1 MNGVNLETPRLL
13 LRRFEIEDLED
24 FYEYACRPE
33 VGPAAGWKPHE
44 SRRESSQILA
54 GFIHGREVWAIVWKE
69 TGKVIGS
76 IGLHEDS
83 HRSNSP
89 DTKMLGYV
97 LSPDYWGKG
106 IMTEAARRV
115 ISYAFE
121 ERGLMLMSIQHFPF
135 NARSRRVI
143 EKCGFTYEGT
153 LRRCSLRYDGE
164 WMDECCYSMTRA
176 EYFLEGAEEFA
187 DSGI

>member
-1 MNGVNLETPRLL
+1 MNRVNLETPRLL
-13 LRRFEIEDLED
+13 LRRFELADLED
-24 FYEYACRPE
+24 FYEYASHPE

-44 SRRESSQILA
+44 NRQESEQILVD
-54 GFIHGREVWAIVWKE
+54 FIHGNEVWAIIWKE

-83 HRSNSP
+83 HRSSSP
-89 DTKMLGYV
+89 DIKMLGYV

-121 ERGLMLMSIQHFPF
+121 ECGMKLLSIQHFSF
-135 NARSRRVI
+135 NQRSRRVI

-153 LRRCSLRYDGE
+153 LRRCSLRFDGE
-164 WMDECCYSMTRA
+164 WLDECCYSMTSE
-176 EYFLEGAEEFA
+176 EYFLEGAEKFC
-187 DSGI
+187 